1 MVQRGMTINWYGII
15 VLSGPVIGIVS
26 ASVLSRLC
34 GISRRTIAY
43 TAFLNI
49 FCMLLSSV
57 FAVIIFSGGKLYG
70 LSGLGG
76 AFGLMLGTLI
86 SMFIHND
93 HPREMLSSWVV
104 SAPLMYAVSK
114 LACLYA
120 GCCGGTFMGIPVQLV
135 MSVSFFVVYILSVIV
150 FFVCRDKARATVL
163 AMTSAFV
170 VRIALDFWHDSHVGK
185 IVTREQI
192 LVLVAGGMAL
202 ILYALRRR
210 LPFPRG

>member
-15 VLSGPVIGIVS
+15 VLSGPAIGIVS
-26 ASVLSRLC
+26 ASILSRLC
-34 GISRRTIAY
+34 GICRRSIAY
-43 TAFLNI
+43 TAFLNT

-57 FAVIIFSGGKLYG
+57 FSVIIFSGGKQYG

-104 SAPLMYAVSK
+104 SAPLMYGISK

-120 GCCGGTFMGIPVQLV
+120 GCCGGTFMGLPVQLV

-150 FFVCRDKARATVL
+150 FFVSSDKASATVL
-163 AMTSAFV
+163 AMTLAFV
-170 VRIALDFWHDSHVGK
+170 VRISLDFFHDSHVGK
-185 IVTREQI
+185 IVTKEQI
-192 LVLVAGGMAL
+192 LVMVAGCTAL
-202 ILYALRRR
+202 VLYALRRR